1 MVKRDWKAITINY
14 ADMAGYDDVIENSVC
29 LTQRQIAIIKA
40 SLVPQYWTTRWDNL
54 SISRQALLEMMS
66 EIDYRLNL
74 DCNMTDCI
82 TIMNCVDNDADYIA
96 SSQYQFAQ
104 LYKDSLA
111 FEAALD
117 AAYDGSPQSVAPLT
131 PVGVPTTTENN
142 ALCFAIAEY
151 VQFYAATKRAWIS
164 VQSDWRVALDDL
176 ASAAKRF
183 YNDVASGWG
192 KLAGV
197 KFPDIYSCY
206 VSFQVAFD
214 ALADEAVLDEFACC
228 LLDNLETVAMSEAAL
243 IAAISSCVS
252 SLTGDAQKVACIFE
266 NDYELNSFLVFLT
279 GYNVALERVINNE
292 QLDCPCVPAWCY
304 VWLNGDITNLVSLP
318 SYGGVYPTVT
328 IDQVIGTTGVA
339 STGQYATAE
348 ITLDNPATITNITVT
363 VSVNQ
368 TRPSPNGNS
377 VGIHI
382 DGVSVGSFTNIG
394 DGVFTMGVSGPWV
407 NSAQI
412 QIYVNAPSYL
422 VGDSPD
428 GDGAY
433 SYLQAVTVHGDLPS
447 GMIAP
452 NC

>member
-1 MVKRDWKAITINY
+1 VSD
-14 ADMAGYDDVIENSVC
+14 ADLNEE
-29 LTQRQIAIIKA
+29 IA
-40 SLVPQYWTTRWDNL
+40 
-54 SISRQALLEMMS
+54 AL
-66 EIDYRLNL
+66 DAAL
-74 DCNMTDCI
+74 DLGCDMTDCI
-82 TIMNCVDNDADYIA
+82 AVMDCVDNDADYIA

-104 LYKDSLA
+104 LYGDSLA

-131 PVGVPTTTENN
+131 PFGVPTTSENN

-151 VQFYAATKRAWIS
+151 VKFYAATKRAWIS
-164 VQSDWRVALDDL
+164 VQSDWRVALDDV

-252 SLTGDAQKVACIFE
+252 SLTGDAQKVACIFD

-304 VWLNGDITNLVSLP
+304 VWLNGDITNLVALP

-339 STGQYATAE
+339 LTGQYALAE

-368 TRPSPNGNS
+368 TRPSANGNS
-377 VGIHI
+377 IGIHV

-394 DGVFTMGVSGPWV
+394 DGVYTKAVSGNWP
-407 NSAQI
+407 ATAKI

-422 VGDSPD
+422 IGDSPD
-428 GDGAY
+428 MDGAY
-433 SYLQAVTVHGDLPS
+433 SYLQSVTVHGDLPS
-447 GMIAP
+447 GMVTP